1 MLFNSKKC
9 VSLLVALEVFFL
21 NNRRKKAFALFVIYS
36 LIIFKLNSRRN
47 IKVNYNEEY
56 DKYSDGCFA
65 CINDKNIFIVE
76 DKDGAYDDNNIYVID
91 SRYDNDPNM
100 IVYNSYKIKSLDEIK
115 EILKIL
121 KEYERQYPSEWE
133 RSILS
138 MEYEWIVHNLAYYL
152 NIYPDSSKD
161 VDLNNAD
168 EGVLIPKFEDKI
180 KEKILR

>member
-1 MLFNSKKC
+1 M
-9 VSLLVALEVFFL
+9 E
-21 NNRRKKAFALFVIYS
+21 NRRKKAFALFFIYS

-56 DKYSDGCFA
+56 DKCGDSYFA
-65 CINDKNIFIVE
+65 CLDNKNIFIVD

-91 SRYDNDPNM
+91 SRYDDDPNM
-100 IVYNSYKIKSLDEIK
+100 IVYNSYKINSLDEIK

-138 MEYEWIVHNLAYYL
+138 MEYEWIVHNLSYYL

>member
-1 MLFNSKKC
+1 M
-9 VSLLVALEVFFL
+9 

-161 VDLNNAD
+161 VDLYNAD

>member
-1 MLFNSKKC
+1 
-9 VSLLVALEVFFL
+9 
-21 NNRRKKAFALFVIYS
+21 
-36 LIIFKLNSRRN
+36 
-47 IKVNYNEEY
+47 
-56 DKYSDGCFA
+56 
-65 CINDKNIFIVE
+65 
-76 DKDGAYDDNNIYVID
+76 
-91 SRYDNDPNM
+91 M

-115 EILKIL
+115 ELLKIL
-121 KEYERQYPSEWE
+121 KEYERQYPSKWK

-138 MEYEWIVHNLAYYL
+138 MEYEWIVHNLSYYL

>member
-1 MLFNSKKC
+1 MK
-9 VSLLVALEVFFL
+9 
-21 NNRRKKAFALFVIYS
+21 NRRKKTFALLVIYS

-56 DKYSDGCFA
+56 DKCGDNYFA
-65 CINDKNIFIVE
+65 CLDNKNIFIV
-76 DKDGAYDDNNIYVID
+76 DDRDSFCLDDNIYVID
-91 SRYDNDPNM
+91 SRYDDDPNM
-100 IVYNSYKIKSLDEIK
+100 IVYNSYKIKSLEEIK

-121 KEYERQYPSEWE
+121 KEYERQYPSKWE

-152 NIYPDSSKD
+152 NISPESSKD

-168 EGVLIPKFEDKI
+168 EGVLIPKFENKI

>member
-1 MLFNSKKC
+1 M
-9 VSLLVALEVFFL
+9 